1 MEKNISKCSSIEHK
15 EIDAIKFCQECN
27 KYFCNKC
34 DKFHSS
40 IFTNHH
46 PIALDKDP
54 NEIFTGLCKIGN
66 HSAKLEFYC
75 KDHNE
80 LCCGFCITK
89 IKKEGLGQHTDC
101 KVCIIE
107 DIFEEK
113 KNNLDNNIK
122 TLENLSETFKI
133 SIKELNE
140 IIENIDKN
148 KEEIKLE
155 IQKTFTKI
163 RNELNNREDQL
174 LLEVDEKF
182 KKKFFNEDLDIYKEK
197 DKFSNKIK
205 LYIEKGKVANE
216 AFNKSNNK
224 SSLIYD
230 CINIEN
236 IIENM
241 NKVNQNMNIYK
252 NNNEEIKFI
261 SHTGEIIR
269 LIKNFGNIN
278 SDKIKINQNE
288 INIDIQGFDPNKIK
302 NIKKVTDKCG
312 YGGNYFVYDGICF
325 FVSKNKENVLAYID
339 ANSENKSIIFYDID
353 NNKEI
358 KKINNA
364 HNEAIHIIKYYDYSL
379 YDLIL
384 SSSSNDDI
392 KIWNYN
398 ECLNILT
405 ISKVFNDYSLGAF
418 SSCLIIDKNIAH
430 IFCVGN
436 QKYIKVYDA
445 NGKIFKNIGKND
457 ESRRY
462 IDSCEINKKKYIISG
477 GNKGVTVFNYPDLT
491 EYHRFIE
498 NNDSNFHNYAKI
510 IKINFI
516 YNLIDVGDFNKIKI
530 WDFFN
535 KTLITNLSANNS
547 SGFGGFITINNR
559 YLIICSFDGS
569 IKEFDIQ
576 KIILI
581 KSFDKQHPSEVLG
594 IKIIKDKNGKI
605 YLVNYGRDEN
615 MFLWGLE

>member
-1 MEKNISKCSSIEHK
+1 
-15 EIDAIKFCQECN
+15 
-27 KYFCNKC
+27 
-34 DKFHSS
+34 
-40 IFTNHH
+40 
-46 PIALDKDP
+46 
-54 NEIFTGLCKIGN
+54 
-66 HSAKLEFYC
+66 
-75 KDHNE
+75 
-80 LCCGFCITK
+80 
-89 IKKEGLGQHTDC
+89 
-101 KVCIIE
+101 
-107 DIFEEK
+107 
-113 KNNLDNNIK
+113 
-122 TLENLSETFKI
+122 
-133 SIKELNE
+133 
-140 IIENIDKN
+140 
-148 KEEIKLE
+148 
-155 IQKTFTKI
+155 
-163 RNELNNREDQL
+163 
-174 LLEVDEKF
+174 
-182 KKKFFNEDLDIYKEK
+182 
-197 DKFSNKIK
+197 
-205 LYIEKGKVANE
+205 
-216 AFNKSNNK
+216 
-224 SSLIYD
+224 
-230 CINIEN
+230 
-236 IIENM
+236 M

>member
-205 LYIEKGKVANE
+205 LNIEKGKVANE

-325 FVSKNKENVLAYID
+325 FVSKNKENVLAYIN

>member
-516 YNLIDVGDFNKIKI
+516 YNLIGVGDFNKIKI

-581 KSFDKQHPSEVLG
+581 KSFDKQHPSEALG

>member
-1 MEKNISKCSSIEHK
+1 MEKINYKCSSLEHK
-15 EIDAIKFCQECN
+15 ETDAIKFCQECK
-27 KYFCNKC
+27 KYLCNKC

-40 IFTNHH
+40 LLSEHH
-46 PIALDKDP
+46 SYPLDKDTKD
-54 NEIFTGLCKIGN
+54 IFTGLCKIDN
-66 HSAKLEFYC
+66 HSGKLDFYC
-75 KDHNE
+75 KDHKE
-80 LCCGFCITK
+80 LCCAYCITK

>member
-54 NEIFTGLCKIGN
+54 NEIFTGLCKIGD
-66 HSAKLEFYC
+66 HSTKLEFYC
-75 KDHNE
+75 KAHNE